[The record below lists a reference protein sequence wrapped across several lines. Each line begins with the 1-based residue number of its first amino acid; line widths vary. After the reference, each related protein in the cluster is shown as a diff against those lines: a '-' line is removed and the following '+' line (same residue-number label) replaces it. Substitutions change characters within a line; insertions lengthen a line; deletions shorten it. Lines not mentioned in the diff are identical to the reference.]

1 MLKPFKPGSLVEQI
15 YRNLCEAI
23 MNGALPPG
31 QLLKEQELQKNFN
44 VSRAPIREV
53 IRLLEADRLVVVSA
67 YKKKYV
73 RQITRG
79 DLEEIIP
86 VLACLEGCAARLAA
100 GKFYPEQIK
109 AFRSLND
116 DMKKAFAAGDMDACN
131 DLNFKFHGS
140 YIKAAGNEALK
151 QAVRPIVKRI
161 IRLWITTLYHK
172 KPSLFHNTISEHEK
186 IIRAFVDR
194 DAKGA
199 EAGVREHIEGLLDR
213 VLKASVFDKNG
224 HFQIG

>member
-15 YRNLCEAI
+15 YRNMCEAI
-23 MNGALPPG
+23 MNGVLPPG

-79 DLEEIIP
+79 DLEDIIP
-86 VLACLEGCAARLAA
+86 VLACLEGCAAGLAVA
-100 GKFYPEQIK
+100 KFPPEKI
-109 AFRSLND
+109 AEFHSLND
-116 DMKKAFAAGDMDACN
+116 EMKKAFAAGDMDACN
-131 DLNFKFHGS
+131 DLNFKFHGC
-140 YIKAAGNEALK
+140 YIKVAGNEALK
-151 QAVRPIVKRI
+151 QAIRPIVKRV
-161 IRLWITTLYHK
+161 IRLWITTLYHR
-172 KPSLFHNTISEHEK
+172 KPHLFNNTIKEHEK
-186 IIRAFVDR
+186 IIQAFVDR
-194 DAKGA
+194 DVKGA
-199 EAGVREHIEGLLDR
+199 ESSVRSHIENVLAR

-224 HFQIG
+224 YFQTG